1 MHLLQ
6 FVARQPVA
14 DAEQVSI
21 NKLGSWFLLMI
32 ISYVMV
38 SVVSRP
44 QEIGVAD
51 TPRPAGPGNAS
62 PIS

>member
-1 MHLLQ
+1 MCIRDSPNQSQGWEL
-6 FVARQPVA
+6 
-14 DAEQVSI
+14 VSI

-51 TPRPAGPGNAS
+51 TPRPAGPDNAS